1 MIFIICYIL
10 GWAVG
15 LIMLLFDKGSR
26 DIHTISQTLLLYQLT
41 VTIGLMGLLSA
52 YGHLFMSDKIAKQ
65 IGWQTGSMF
74 QIELGY
80 CCLGMGLMGILSFW
94 FRDNFWLAT
103 IIFTSTFLLGAT
115 LVHIK
120 EMKKNKN
127 FSPGNSISTIPD
139 ILIPGTLIILWFLSK

>member
-1 MIFIICYIL
+1 MIFIVCYIL
-10 GWAVG
+10 GWTAGIV
-15 LIMLLFDKGSR
+15 MLFLHTGPR
-26 DIHTISQTLLLYQLT
+26 DIHSISQIFLLGHLT
-41 VTIGLMGLLSA
+41 VTVGLMGLLGA
-52 YGHLFMSDKIAKQ
+52 FGHLFMSDKVAKQ

-80 CCLGMGLMGILSFW
+80 CCLGMGLMGIFSFW

-103 IIFTSTFLLGAT
+103 ILFTSSFLLGAA

-120 EMKKNKN
+120 EMKLTNN

-139 ILIPGTLIILWFLSK
+139 ILIPATLIILWFISK

>member
-1 MIFIICYIL
+1 L
-10 GWAVG
+10 GLAAG
-15 LIMLLFDKGSR
+15 LVMLLLDKGSK

-103 IIFTSTFLLGAT
+103 IIFTSSFLLGAT

-139 ILIPGTLIILWFLSK
+139 ILIPVTLIILWFLSK

>member
-1 MIFIICYIL
+1 M

-15 LIMLLFDKGSR
+15 LVMLLFDKGSKN
-26 DIHTISQTLLLYQLT
+26 IQTISQTLLLYQLT

-80 CCLGMGLMGILSFW
+80 CGMGLMGILSFW
-94 FRDNFWLAT
+94 FRDNLGRQQL
-103 IIFTSTFLLGAT
+103 FLL
-115 LVHIK
+115 VH
-120 EMKKNKN
+120 
-127 FSPGNSISTIPD
+127 F
-139 ILIPGTLIILWFLSK
+139 F

>member
-127 FSPGNSISTIPD
+127 FSPGNTISTIPD
-139 ILIPGTLIILWFLSK
+139 ILIPVTLIILWFLSK

>member
-1 MIFIICYIL
+1 MIFIICYII
-10 GWAVG
+10 GWTVG
-15 LIMLLFDKGSR
+15 LIMLLFDNGTKH
-26 DIHTISQTLLLYQLT
+26 IHTISQTLLLYQLT

-52 YGHLFMSDKIAKQ
+52 YGHLFMSDKIDKQ

-80 CCLGMGLMGILSFW
+80 CCLGMGLMGIFSFW

-103 IIFTSTFLLGAT
+103 IIFTSSFLLGAT
-115 LVHIK
+115 IVHIK
-120 EMKKNKN
+120 EMWKHKN

-139 ILIPGTLIILWFLSK
+139 ILIPATLIILWFLSK

>member
-1 MIFIICYIL
+1 M

-15 LIMLLFDKGSR
+15 LVMLLFDKGPK
-26 DIHTISQTLLLYQLT
+26 DIHTITQTLLLYQLT

-52 YGHLFMSDKIAKQ
+52 YGHLFMSDKIARQ

-80 CCLGMGLMGILSFW
+80 CCLGMGLLGILSFW

-115 LVHIK
+115 LLHIK

-139 ILIPGTLIILWFLSK
+139 ILIPITLIILWLLSK